1 MTERFSLHS
10 LLHTKEGRSKVVISR
25 VQKHLQ
31 EPSFWDLPGD
41 PVVKTLCFQY
51 KEHRLYPW
59 SGKFT
64 CFVIGDAGGE
74 G

>member
-1 MTERFSLHS
+1 MTERLSLHV
-10 LLHTKEGRSKVVISR
+10 LLHTKEGRSKVVISG

-41 PVVKTLCFQY
+41 PVVKTLCFQH
-51 KEHRLYPW
+51 KEDRCNPW

-64 CFVIGDAGGE
+64 CFLIGDGGGE